1 MLHAVAAYAICGRQQ
16 QKKLSWNISRLYLCS
31 MQLLCNPLLCSLLY
45 FLTNLSYSTLLSD
58 STMLIFFN
66 LKYITP
72 LTNKEKATVSRK
84 AYRKLGGSI
93 FRPNI
98 TESISTVS
106 TIKRCRIFPITNPAS
121 APIKV
126 SRIFSL
132 YTLRGNLSVVE
143 SQNLQGCKLSLTLCD
158 VNTVQIIKVLRM
170 QAFPPKRS
178 GL

>member
-1 MLHAVAAYAICGRQQ
+1 MRPATT
-16 QKKLSWNISRLYLCS
+16 KKLSWNISQLYLCS
-31 MQLLCNPLLCSLLY
+31 MQLLCNPFLCSLLY

-72 LTNKEKATVSRK
+72 LTNKEKATVRRK

-106 TIKRCRIFPITNPAS
+106 TIKRCRIFPINNPAS

-132 YTLRGNLSVVE
+132 
-143 SQNLQGCKLSLTLCD
+143 
-158 VNTVQIIKVLRM
+158 
-170 QAFPPKRS
+170 
-178 GL
+178 

>member
-1 MLHAVAAYAICGRQQ
+1 MRPTTT
-16 QKKLSWNISRLYLCS
+16 KKLSWNISQLYLCS

-72 LTNKEKATVSRK
+72 LTNNEKATVRRK

-98 TESISTVS
+98 TESISNNKAVQNFS
-106 TIKRCRIFPITNPAS
+106 DQQ
-121 APIKV
+121 
-126 SRIFSL
+126 SRQCPNQGQQDI
-132 YTLRGNLSVVE
+132 LSVNIRRNFLV
-143 SQNLQGCKLSLTLCD
+143 
-158 VNTVQIIKVLRM
+158 IKSKYL
-170 QAFPPKRS
+170 
-178 GL
+178 